1 MRLRRDVG
9 DVLAAKLAFGQSL
22 RAAAAELGISEVTAQ
37 RRLRDPRFRERVQE
51 IRRRAVDDAIGQ
63 MVSAMT
69 LAVSKLRHLVESGEK
84 ESIQLRAA
92 MGLLDLALRAAAL
105 ADLQERVEQ
114 LEQRSQ
120 GGNLHAI

>member
-1 MRLRRDVG
+1 
-9 DVLAAKLAFGQSL
+9 
-22 RAAAAELGISEVTAQ
+22 
-37 RRLRDPRFRERVQE
+37 
-51 IRRRAVDDAIGQ
+51 